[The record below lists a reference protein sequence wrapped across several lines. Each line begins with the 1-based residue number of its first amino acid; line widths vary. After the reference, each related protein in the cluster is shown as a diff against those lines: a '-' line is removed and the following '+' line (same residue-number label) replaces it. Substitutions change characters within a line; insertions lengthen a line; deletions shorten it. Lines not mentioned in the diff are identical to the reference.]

1 MQRGA
6 CQWRTFLE
14 KWRMVRTVRSDC
26 PVALSAHRSR
36 DTVTGIAL
44 RGRSFAGQGLRYT
57 VMLCGAIHDIDCNG
71 SRLCENSKFCEIR

>member
-1 MQRGA
+1 MDDAAQEIFCGEFIGRWAPYGA
-6 CQWRTFLE
+6 TSRLRCPL
-14 KWRMVRTVRSDC
+14 TV
-26 PVALSAHRSR
+26 LTG
-36 DTVTGIAL
+36 TVTVIAL